1 MRARLACWLLSW
13 LAGPPACA
21 LPSLALW
28 LGTDLGRTVAFPQAN
43 ITGLDIFT
51 GQKKQDIAP
60 TSHNMEAP
68 FVHVTNLQ
76 LVDITDEGF
85 CSLMDEA
92 GETRDDLRLPDDNS
106 PDKELG
112 QRIRKAFEGNKEVT
126 CIITRAM
133 EQEVVRWIPHSRV
146 ARPSRVVLT
155 QQSRPRSQTFARLR
169 VSFCFSSFAEPEP
182 GWTSAPLGLLRS
194 AVVR

>member
-1 MRARLACWLLSW
+1 L
-13 LAGPPACA
+13 
-21 LPSLALW
+21 
-28 LGTDLGRTVAFPQAN
+28 QAN

-68 FVHVTNLQ
+68 FVHVDNLQ

-85 CSLMDEA
+85 CSLMTEA

-112 QRIRKAFEGNKEVT
+112 PRIRKAFEANKEVT

-133 EQEVVRWIPHSRV
+133 DQEVVR
-146 ARPSRVVLT
+146 
-155 QQSRPRSQTFARLR
+155 RSTK
-169 VSFCFSSFAEPEP
+169 
-182 GWTSAPLGLLRS
+182 GLCCDS
-194 AVVR
+194 QAWY

>member
-1 MRARLACWLLSW
+1 L
-13 LAGPPACA
+13 
-21 LPSLALW
+21 
-28 LGTDLGRTVAFPQAN
+28 PQAN

-92 GETRDDLRLPDDNS
+92 GETRDDLRLPDDKS
-106 PDKELG
+106 PDMELG
-112 QRIRKAFEGNKEVT
+112 PRIKKAFESNKEVT

-133 EQEVVRWIPHSRV
+133 DQEVVRRTKIRCPTVKRGTNTADATQITDFREADGQFFSRFPGGYQV
-146 ARPSRVVLT
+146 WL
-155 QQSRPRSQTFARLR
+155 
-169 VSFCFSSFAEPEP
+169 FC
-182 GWTSAPLGLLRS
+182 SALLS
-194 AVVR
+194 CADSCS